1 MKAVR
6 VGSLPKPESS
16 DTDITEG
23 HLLGGRVRYAQPRR
37 GFRSGLEPV
46 LLAAAIPARPGDRV
60 LEGGTGA
67 GAGLLCLATRI
78 PGISGVGIERDPAL
92 GALAERNLAANGLT
106 GFAIIVADLVVAVP
120 PGQFDHAFANPPWNN
135 PEDTGSPDGSRRAA
149 KQANPG
155 LLAAWLAA
163 LAAPLRPGGT
173 LTLIFPPARL
183 PEAFSAANEA
193 SCTPAALFPLWPKP
207 GRSAKLV
214 LFHAIK
220 LGRSRCAVHAGL
232 VLHDQADTF
241 TPEAEAVLRGAQAL
255 RL

>member
-67 GAGLLCLATRI
+67 GAGLLCVAARVA
-78 PGISGVGIERDPAL
+78 GITGIGLERDPAL
-92 GALAERNLAANGLT
+92 AALARGNLALNGQVGL
-106 GFAIIVADLVVAVP
+106 AIVTADLTAAVP
-120 PGQFDHAFANPPWNN
+120 CGPFDHAFANPPWHE
-135 PEDTGSPDGSRRAA
+135 PEGTGSPDRSRRSA
-149 KQANPG
+149 KQATPG
-155 LLAAWLAA
+155 LLAAWMAA
-163 LAAPLRPGGT
+163 LAAPLRSGGT
-173 LTLIFPPARL
+173 LTLILPPARL
-183 PEAFSAANEA
+183 AEAFRAASEVA
-193 SCTPAALFPLWPKP
+193 CAPTALFPFWPKP
-207 GRSAKLV
+207 GRPAKLA
-214 LFHAIK
+214 LFRGVKH
-220 LGRSRCAVHAGL
+220 GRSHCILHSGL
-232 VLHDQADTF
+232 ILHDQADAF
-241 TPEAEAVLRGAQAL
+241 TLEAQAILRGGQQL